1 MAREPDPR
9 DELARL
15 ERALAGPLPA
25 GCALRG
31 PESYFRD
38 RALRAIKAAARAGGL
53 ELALHDAGGPD
64 FELTR
69 LFDDLLS
76 TALFAE
82 RRCVVI
88 ENAEEHLR
96 KDAPLTRAVHSFLE
110 GQRGMAVLSS
120 RSLRADNAAVAA
132 LSRAGGELYSFRK
145 LYDAPPPWQPA
156 ADPRQTEL
164 VSWIVS
170 RARALGVALAPERAV
185 VLAKRAGNEL
195 EALESALAA
204 LAQGGPQA
212 QASLAELG
220 EPAAGSPF
228 QVADELLAGRTG
240 AALAGIEAL
249 FRGGMKKEKDG
260 TREQS
265 PEALIAILLG
275 TLRGRLREG
284 LLLSEALERGADLD
298 EALAAAGSKPPPF
311 ARRRLEEQLAARP
324 AAAWRGMLEDALA
337 FVRRGRVG
345 AALDASD
352 LMALALRWG
361 RRRTP
366 ARR

>member
-31 PESYFRD
+31 PESFFRD

-53 ELALHDAGGPD
+53 ELCEHDAAGVD

-88 ENAEEHLR
+88 EGAEEHLK
-96 KDAPLTRAVHSFLE
+96 KDAPLTRAVRSFAE
-110 GQRGMAVLSS
+110 GQRGTVVLSS
-120 RSLRADNAAVAA
+120 RSLRVDNAAVAA
-132 LSRAGGELYSFRK
+132 LVRAGGELYSFRK

-164 VSWIVS
+164 VSWIVARS
-170 RARALGVALAPERAV
+170 RELGVALTPERALW
-185 VLAKRAGNEL
+185 LAKRTGNEL
-195 EALESALAA
+195 EALEGVLANLVQGGPEALAA
-204 LAQGGPQA
+204 L
-212 QASLAELG
+212 G
-220 EPAAGSPF
+220 ESAAGSPF

-240 AALAGIEAL
+240 PALAGIEAL

-260 TREQS
+260 TREQG

-284 LLLSEALERGADLD
+284 LLLAEGLERGLDLD
-298 EALAAAGSKPPPF
+298 AALAEAGSKPPPF

-337 FVRRGRVG
+337 LERRGRDG

-352 LMALALRWG
+352 LMALAIRWG
-361 RRRTP
+361 RRP
-366 ARR
+366 SAARR